1 MCTLTWCVG
10 SEEVRLFFNRDE
22 QRARPPAQP
31 PSIHHHNGVRFLAPL
46 DPQAGGTWLSVNEH
60 GVAVAIL
67 NWYDATPASAAPAT
81 HHRSR
86 GLLVM
91 DLAASLDRAGS
102 LLARL
107 FGQDLSRYRPFILV
121 GLDAHGQGA
130 VCRWDGLQL
139 SAGALHP
146 GDCPLTTSSFDT
158 AAVIAA
164 RRTRY
169 TERTGATGPTP
180 ESLAAFHHS
189 RDPRGGPYSVTMTRP
204 DAMTVSYSQVVIGR
218 SDVRYYYQPRQRTG
232 EDPGY
237 EPVLET
243 VLARP

>member
-1 MCTLTWCVG
+1 MCTLTWCSGEHGVH
-10 SEEVRLFFNRDE
+10 LFFNRDE
-22 QRARPPAQP
+22 QRTRPPAEP
-31 PSIHHHNGVRFLAPL
+31 TARHVRNGVRFLAPI

-67 NWYDATPASAAPAT
+67 NWYDAEHANPAT
-81 HHRSR
+81 TATHRSR

-91 DLAASLDRAGS
+91 DLAGSLDRAGS

-107 FGQDLSRYRPFILV
+107 FGQDLALYRPFILV
-121 GLDAHGQGA
+121 SLDAHGHGA
-130 VCRWDGLQL
+130 ICRWDGLQL
-139 SAGALHP
+139 AAGALTP

-164 RRTRY
+164 RRMRY
-169 TERTGATGPTP
+169 SAMTVNDGPTP

-204 DAMTVSYSQVVIGR
+204 DAMTVSFSHVVIGR
-218 SDVRYYYQPRQRTG
+218 NDVRFYDQTRQRTG

-237 EPVLET
+237 EPVSEA
-243 VLARP
+243 VLART